1 MGCNP
6 FLLNITD
13 PSTPS
18 YSANHKADHPNIRQ
32 RNLSR
37 NDFSKLS
44 AKPIP
49 TLVKNNQTAWS
60 VEQSV
65 EMYGINNW
73 GADYFSIS
81 DSGEVIVH
89 PHANGVGV
97 SLRKIVAGLT
107 DRGMHMPVLLR
118 FSDILDSR
126 IKKLHESFGRAISD
140 FKYEGKYRGVY
151 PIKVNQ
157 QQQVLE
163 EITEFGARYHHGLEA
178 GSKPE
183 LIAALAY
190 MHDPEAYL
198 VCNGYKDAEFIDLGL
213 YACKMGLQCIFVVE
227 NPTELELIIRRSR
240 ELDIIPI
247 IGVRLKLSTQASGH
261 WNHSGGERSV
271 FGLNP
276 SQVCDLVDR
285 LRDEGML
292 DSLQLLHYHVGSQI
306 PNIRDI
312 REAVVEACRVYIGLV
327 NEGAPMG
334 IIDLGGGLAV
344 DYDGSHADTP
354 TSRNYNLDEYCAA
367 LIENMVSTLS
377 EAGIAHPNIITESGR
392 ATVAY
397 YSILLF
403 NILDESRF
411 EISDLPK
418 QLSEDAHELLQNLM
432 DVVNVLEMKN
442 AQECYHDAFYYRDE
456 IHQRFKRGSMTLR
469 ERALAGE
476 LFWHIVTRI
485 AKLTKE
491 MEFVPEELQKLPA
504 MLADIYY
511 GNFSLFQSLPD
522 VWAID
527 QLFPIMPIHR
537 LEEKPNREVVLADIT
552 CDCDGKIDHFVGQ
565 YTTRDTLPL
574 HNLTDEEYYLG
585 VFLVGAYQET
595 LGDLHNLLGDTNVI
609 TVEVDR
615 QGHLRY
621 TREIEG
627 DSVADVLSYVEY
639 DPKRMISRIRKL
651 AEEAVRADAIS
662 PKDRRKIME
671 AFESG
676 MRGYTY
682 FER

>member
-1 MGCNP
+1 MLFSP
-6 FLLNITD
+6 IWSLLKTD
-13 PSTPS
+13 S
-18 YSANHKADHPNIRQ
+18 
-32 RNLSR
+32 
-37 NDFSKLS
+37 
-44 AKPIP
+44 
-49 TLVKNNQTAWS
+49 TAWS
-60 VEQSV
+60 TQQSA
-65 EMYGINNW
+65 EIYGIKNW
-73 GADYFSIS
+73 GADYFSVS
-81 DSGEVIVH
+81 DSGEAIVH
-89 PHANGVGV
+89 PHGNGTGV
-97 SLRKIVAGLT
+97 SLRKIVDGLI
-107 DRGMHMPVLLR
+107 DRGLNMPVLLR

-126 IKKLHESFGRAISD
+126 IKQLHEGFGRAIEE
-140 FKYEGKYRGVY
+140 FGYQGHYRGVY

-163 EITEFGARYHHGLEA
+163 EIAEFGARYHHGFEA
-178 GSKPE
+178 GSKAE
-183 LIAALAY
+183 LIAAISFL
-190 MHDPEAYL
+190 HDKEAYL

-213 YACKMGLQCIFVVE
+213 LARKMGLQCVFVVE
-227 NPTELELIIRRSR
+227 SPSELEQIIERSR
-240 ELDIIPI
+240 ELDIQPI

-285 LRDEGML
+285 LKEVGML
-292 DSLQLLHYHVGSQI
+292 DCLQMLHYHVGSQI

-312 REAVVEACRVYIGLV
+312 REAVVEACRVYTGLV

-334 IIDLGGGLAV
+334 ILDLGGGLAV
-344 DYDGSHADTP
+344 DYDGSHADTA
-354 TSRNYNLDEYCAA
+354 TSRNYGQDEYCAA
-367 LIENMVSTLS
+367 LIENMVSTLD
-377 EAGIAHPNIITESGR
+377 EADIPHPNIITESGR

-397 YSILLF
+397 YSVLLF

-411 EISDLPK
+411 EINDLPK
-418 QLSEDAHELLQNLM
+418 QLDEDANELLQNLM
-432 DVVNVLEMKN
+432 AVANILETKN

-456 IHQRFKRGSMTLR
+456 IHQRFKHGTMSLR

-476 LFWHIVTRI
+476 IFWHIVTCI
-485 AKLTKE
+485 AKLTRE
-491 MEFVPEELQKLPA
+491 MEFVPEELKKLPA

-537 LEEKPNREVVLADIT
+537 LDEKPTREVVLADIT

-565 YTTRDTLPL
+565 YSTRDTLPL

-595 LGDLHNLLGDTNVI
+595 LGDLHNLLGDTNVA
-609 TVEVDR
+609 TVEVDKS
-615 QGHLRY
+615 GHIRY
-621 TREIEG
+621 TRELEG

-639 DPKRMISRIRKL
+639 DPKLLIRRIRKL
-651 AEEAVRADAIS
+651 AEEAVRTDAITA
-662 PKDRRKIME
+662 KDRRLIME
-671 AFESG
+671 TFENG

>member
-1 MGCNP
+1 MN
-6 FLLNITD
+6 TK
-13 PSTPS
+13 S
-18 YSANHKADHPNIRQ
+18 
-32 RNLSR
+32 
-37 NDFSKLS
+37 
-44 AKPIP
+44 
-49 TLVKNNQTAWS
+49 TAWS
-60 VEQSV
+60 IEQSTDI
-65 EMYGINNW
+65 YGINNW
-73 GADYFSIS
+73 GADYFSAS
-81 DSGEVIVH
+81 DSGEVVVH
-89 PHANGVGV
+89 PHGNGVSV
-97 SLRKIVAGLT
+97 SLRKIVDGLT
-107 DRGMHMPVLLR
+107 DRGMDMPVLLR

-126 IKKLHESFGRAISD
+126 IKLLHEEFGGAITE
-140 FKYEGKYRGVY
+140 FEYQGNYRGVY

-163 EITEFGARYHHGLEA
+163 EITQFGARYHHGLEA

-183 LIAALAY
+183 LIAALSY

-198 VCNGYKDAEFIDLGL
+198 ICNGYKDEEFVELGL

-227 NPTELELIIRRSR
+227 TPSELELIIDRSKA
-240 ELDIIPI
+240 LDISPI

-261 WNHSGGERSV
+261 WNESGGERSV

-285 LRDEGML
+285 LREVCML
-292 DSLQLLHYHVGSQI
+292 DCLKLLHYHVGSQI
-306 PNIRDI
+306 PDIRDI

-344 DYDGSHADTP
+344 DYDGSKGSSDA
-354 TSRNYNLDEYCAA
+354 SRNYNLKEYCAA
-367 LIENMVSTLS
+367 IVENMVSTLAES
-377 EAGIAHPNIITESGR
+377 EVPHPDIVTESGR

-397 YSILLF
+397 YSVLLF

-411 EISDLPK
+411 EISDLPT
-418 QLSEDAHELLQNLM
+418 QLPENAHELLHNLM
-432 DVVNVLEMKN
+432 AVVKVVSLRN
-442 AQECYHDAFYYRDE
+442 AQECFHDAFYYRDE
-456 IHQRFKRGSMTLR
+456 IHQRFKRGSMSLR

-476 LFWHIVTRI
+476 IFWHIMTRI
-485 AKLTKE
+485 SKLTE
-491 MEFVPEELQKLPA
+491 QMDYIPNELRKLPS

-527 QLFPIMPIHR
+527 QLFPVMPIHR
-537 LEEKPNREVVLADIT
+537 LNEKPTREVVLADIT
-552 CDCDGKIDHFVGQ
+552 CDCDGKIDKFVGQ
-565 YTTRDTLPL
+565 HTTRDSLPL
-574 HNLTDEEYYLG
+574 HNLTQEEYYLG

-609 TVEVDR
+609 TIQVDR
-615 QGHLRY
+615 DGHLDY
-621 TREIEG
+621 SRELEG

-639 DPKRMISRIRKL
+639 DPKNMIRRIRKL
-651 AEEAVRADAIS
+651 AEAAVRNDAITA
-662 PKDRRKIME
+662 KDRRKIMD

>member
-1 MGCNP
+1 MKSNG
-6 FLLNITD
+6 TD
-13 PSTPS
+13 
-18 YSANHKADHPNIRQ
+18 
-32 RNLSR
+32 
-37 NDFSKLS
+37 
-44 AKPIP
+44 
-49 TLVKNNQTAWS
+49 WS
-60 VEQSV
+60 VEQSA
-65 EMYGINNW
+65 ETYGINNW
-73 GADYFSIS
+73 GMDYFSVS
-81 DSGEVIVH
+81 DAGEVIVH
-89 PHANGVGV
+89 PHGNGTGV
-97 SLRKIVAGLT
+97 SLRKIVNGLL
-107 DRGMHMPVLLR
+107 DRGLDMPVLLR

-126 IKKLHESFGRAISD
+126 IKKLHESFARTIAEFG
-140 FKYEGKYRGVY
+140 YQGHYRGVY

-163 EITEFGARYHHGLEA
+163 EITDYGSSYHHGLEA

-198 VCNGYKDAEFIDLGL
+198 ICNGYKDAEFVDLGL
-213 YACKMGLQCIFVVE
+213 YACQMGLQCVFVVE
-227 NPTELELIIRRSR
+227 NPGELELIIERSR
-240 ELDIIPI
+240 TLKIRPI

-261 WNHSGGERSV
+261 WNESGGERSV

-276 SQVCDLVDR
+276 SQVCDLIDT
-285 LRDEGML
+285 LRDEKML
-292 DSLQLLHYHVGSQI
+292 DCLQLLHYHVGSQI

-312 REAVVEACRVYIGLV
+312 REAVVEACRVYIGMV

-344 DYDGSHADTP
+344 DYDGSHADTAS
-354 TSRNYNLDEYCAA
+354 SRNYGLDEYCAA
-367 LIENMVSTLS
+367 IVENMVSTLD
-377 EAGIAHPNIITESGR
+377 EADIPHPNIVTESGR

-397 YSILLF
+397 YSVLLF

-411 EISDLPK
+411 EISELPE
-418 QLSEDAHELLQNLM
+418 QLPTDAHELLQNLM
-432 DVVNVLEMKN
+432 AVVDVLEAKN

-456 IHQRFKRGSMTLR
+456 IHQRFKRGTMSLR

-476 LFWHIVTRI
+476 IFWHIVTRI
-485 AKLTKE
+485 CALTKE
-491 MEFVPEELQKLPA
+491 MEFVPEELRKLPS

-537 LEEKPNREVVLADIT
+537 LDEKPTREVVLADIT
-552 CDCDGKIDHFVGQ
+552 CDCDGKIDHFVAQ
-565 YTTRDTLPL
+565 HTTRATLPL
-574 HNLTDEEYYLG
+574 HNLTKEEYYLG

-595 LGDLHNLLGDTNVI
+595 LGDLHNLLGDTNVA
-609 TVEVDR
+609 TVEVDPE
-615 QGHLRY
+615 GNMRY
-621 TREIEG
+621 TRELEG

-639 DPKRMISRIRKL
+639 DPKRMIRKIRKL
-651 AEEAVRADAIS
+651 AEEAVREERIG
-662 PKDRRKIME
+662 PKDRRRIME
-671 AFESG
+671 AFEDG

>member
-1 MGCNP
+1 MNNNG
-6 FLLNITD
+6 TD
-13 PSTPS
+13 
-18 YSANHKADHPNIRQ
+18 
-32 RNLSR
+32 
-37 NDFSKLS
+37 
-44 AKPIP
+44 
-49 TLVKNNQTAWS
+49 WS
-60 VEQSV
+60 VEQSA
-65 EMYGINNW
+65 EIYGINNW
-73 GADYFSIS
+73 GSDYFSAS
-81 DSGEVIVH
+81 DAGEVIVH
-89 PHANGVGV
+89 PHGNGTGV
-97 SLRKIVAGLT
+97 SLRKIVDGLL
-107 DRGMHMPVLLR
+107 DRGLDMPVLLR

-126 IKKLHESFGRAISD
+126 IKQLHESFAKVISD
-140 FKYEGKYRGVY
+140 FEYKGHYRGVY

-163 EITEFGARYHHGLEA
+163 EISDFGARYHHGLEA

-183 LIAALAY
+183 LIAALSY

-198 VCNGYKDAEFIDLGL
+198 ICNGYKDEEFVNLGL
-213 YACKMGLQCIFVVE
+213 YACKMGLQCVFVVE
-227 NPTELELIIRRSR
+227 NPGELELIIERSR
-240 ELDIIPI
+240 KLDIKPI

-261 WNHSGGERSV
+261 WNESGGERSV

-276 SQVCDLVDR
+276 SQVCDLVDT
-285 LRDEGML
+285 LRDEEML
-292 DSLQLLHYHVGSQI
+292 DCLQLLHYHVGSQI

-344 DYDGSHADTP
+344 DYDGSHADTSS
-354 TSRNYNLDEYCAA
+354 SRNYGLDEYCAA
-367 LIENMVSTLS
+367 IVENMVSTLD
-377 EAGIAHPNIITESGR
+377 EAGILHPNIVTESGR

-397 YSILLF
+397 YSVLLF
-403 NILDESRF
+403 DILDESRF
-411 EISDLPK
+411 EISELPK
-418 QLSEDAHELLQNLM
+418 QLDENAHELLQNLM
-432 DVVNVLEMKN
+432 AVVGVLEAQN

-456 IHQRFKRGSMTLR
+456 IHQRFKRGSMSLR

-476 LFWHIVTRI
+476 IFWHIVTRI
-485 AKLTKE
+485 CALTRE
-491 MEFVPEELQKLPA
+491 MEFVPEELRKLPS

-527 QLFPIMPIHR
+527 QLFPVMPIHR
-537 LEEKPNREVVLADIT
+537 LNERPTREVVLADIT

-565 YTTRDTLPL
+565 HTTRDTLQL

-595 LGDLHNLLGDTNVI
+595 LGDLHNLLGDTNVA
-609 TVEVDR
+609 TVEVDTD
-615 QGHLRY
+615 GNLRY
-621 TREIEG
+621 TRELEG

-639 DPKRMISRIRKL
+639 DPKRMIRRIRKL
-651 AEEAVRADAIS
+651 AEEAVRNERIA
-662 PKDRRKIME
+662 PKDRRHIME
-671 AFESG
+671 AFEDG